1 MYSLLLQLITLL
13 IALFLLP
20 FITKVGEGQSPPPPW
35 PPDAKTKFE
44 MKKTPKYRK
53 QNNNKETKNKPCKIE
68 HPPPPKKM
76 LF

>member
-1 MYSLLLQLITLL
+1 MYSLLVQLITLL

-20 FITKVGEGQSPPPPW
+20 FITKVGEGQSPPG

-44 MKKTPKYRK
+44 MKKNPKYRK

-68 HPPPPKKM
+68 HPPPKKKCS
-76 LF
+76 FN